1 MPSREDLNNNP
12 PSRPDD
18 EKDLESVGMEE
29 LLEMYEESLSELGE
43 GEIVRG
49 RVIQVKPNEIVV
61 DIGYKSEGLVP
72 IEQVQNRAGDVK
84 VSRGDEID
92 VFIERLEDPS
102 GYVILS
108 RDKAERVIVWDQLEE
123 KYKKEEPVEGTVI
136 ERVKGG
142 LSVDVGVKAFLPGS
156 LVDVRPIK
164 NLDTLKG
171 QTLEFRIISF
181 DKRRTNIVLSRRA
194 LLEVEQESKKKET
207 FERLEE
213 GKTVEGVVK
222 NITDY
227 GAFVDLGGIDG
238 LLHIT
243 DISWG
248 RVNHPSEFFNV
259 GDHIEVVILKFD
271 RESERVSLGY
281 KQRRPDPWI
290 TVAERYPIE
299 SKVVG
304 RVVSLTD
311 YGAFVEL
318 EEGVEGLI
326 HISEMSWTRRIRP
339 SKILNVGEDV
349 EAEVADVDTENR
361 RISLSLKALEK
372 NPWESVEDRYPVGAT
387 VVGRVRNI
395 TDFGAFVEV
404 EEGIDG
410 LVHISDMSWTR
421 RLKHPSEVL
430 KKGDEVTAKVTSV
443 DAQSQ
448 RLSLSI
454 KEFLPNEWDD
464 YAKDRSIGTE
474 VIGVVSKITDFG
486 LFIEL
491 SEGVEGLAHISEVD
505 RESGQSLEDMYSPG
519 DPIRTRIIKIDT
531 VDRKI
536 GLSVREVDPLTAE
549 EADAFRRGEL
559 GRAEPAQGGAVVHT
573 GGDKRLSE
581 SLGGAAAAL
590 SSLSVSKGDEGEGS
604 AEAEESTSGV
614 AEAGPETAAEK
625 PEIETPPGEEKPE
638 IESPPDEEKPEIEAP
653 PDEEKPEIEAPPAEE
668 APPVEAPDDEEERK

>member
-1 MPSREDLNNNP
+1 MPSREDLNDSP
-12 PSRPDD
+12 PSTPDD
-18 EKDLESVGMEE
+18 DRDLESVGMEE

-49 RVIQVKPNEIVV
+49 RIIQVKANEIVV

-72 IEQVQNRAGDVK
+72 IEQVQDRSGNVR

-92 VFIERLEDPS
+92 VFIERLEDTS

-123 KYKKEEPVEGTVI
+123 KYRKEEPVEGTVI

-171 QTLEFRIISF
+171 QTLEFKIISF

-207 FERLEE
+207 FEKLEE
-213 GKTVEGVVK
+213 GKTVEGAVK

-271 RESERVSLGY
+271 RDSERVSLGY
-281 KQRRPDPWI
+281 KQRRPDPWL
-290 TVAERYPIE
+290 TVDERYPIE

-339 SKILNVGEDV
+339 SKLLNVGDDV

-361 RISLSLKALEK
+361 RISLSLKALER
-372 NPWESVEDRYPVGAT
+372 NPWETVEERYPVGAT

-464 YAKDRSIGTE
+464 YARDRSIGTE
-474 VIGVVSKITDFG
+474 VIGIVSKITDFG

-505 RESGQSLEDMYSPG
+505 RDAGQSLEDIYSPG
-519 DPIRTRIIKIDT
+519 DPIRARIIKIDT

-536 GLSVREVDPLTAE
+536 GLSVREVDPLTADE
-549 EADAFRRGEL
+549 VEAFRKGEL
-559 GRAEPAQGGAVVHT
+559 EGTAPAPGGAVVHT

-581 SLGGAAAAL
+581 SLGGAASAL
-590 SSLSVSKGDEGEGS
+590 SSLSVSKGEDAEASDEPDTTKAGEGE
-604 AEAEESTSGV
+604 ET
-614 AEAGPETAAEK
+614 PETGEPSEDEEHPAIEAPAKEEDSPPIQAPGDEDSPAVEAPAK
-625 PEIETPPGEEKPE
+625 DEEAPAVETPED
-638 IESPPDEEKPEIEAP
+638 DEEKQ
-653 PDEEKPEIEAPPAEE
+653 
-668 APPVEAPDDEEERK
+668 